1 MKKIQKT
8 LQTYAKPETDIVL
21 LEFKRRLLQNTG
33 DTLDDTFDTFSG
45 GGDDI
50 VIGDGPDPSEDDQR
64 SNVIN
69 VWDTL

>member
-21 LEFKRRLLQNTG
+21 LGFNGKLLQDN
-33 DTLDDTFDTFSG
+33 LDGTFDTFSG
-45 GGDDI
+45 GGDGI
-50 VIGDGPDPSEDDQR
+50 SINPNPDGSDDDNR
-64 SNVIN
+64 SNAIN

>member
-21 LEFKRRLLQNTG
+21 LEFRGKLLK

-45 GGDDI
+45 GGEGI
-50 VIGDGPDPSEDDQR
+50 VINPDPDESDDDNR